1 MTDTAQT
8 VVNDIKDAQPE
19 VQAVGTVVGMA
30 TGNPEIPAII
40 DAAIPIALALAE
52 VYQQLSAKNQ
62 PIPTLEQQQ
71 ALGVSL
77 GAALKAYSAA
87 K

>member
-1 MTDTAQT
+1 MTDTAQA

-77 GAALKAYSAA
+77 GAALKAYNAA

>member
-19 VQAVGTVVGMA
+19 VQAVGTVVGIA

-52 VYQQLSAKNQ
+52 VYKQISAKNQ

-71 ALGVSL
+71 AIGVSL
-77 GAALKAYSAA
+77 GAALKAYNAA

>member
-52 VYQQLSAKNQ
+52 VYKQISAKNQ
-62 PIPTLEQQQ
+62 PVPTLEQQQ

-77 GAALKAYSAA
+77 GSALKAYNAA